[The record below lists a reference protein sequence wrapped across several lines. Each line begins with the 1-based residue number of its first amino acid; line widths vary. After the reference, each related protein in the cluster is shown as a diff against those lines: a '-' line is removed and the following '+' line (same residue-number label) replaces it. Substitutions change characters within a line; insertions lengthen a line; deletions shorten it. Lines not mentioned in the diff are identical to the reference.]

1 MGLLKDFLRIE
12 ADRRGALAALR
23 LEAQSRRLQ
32 IEEIGAEA
40 KRKRDEVAMIEE
52 GLRRLA
58 EDVART
64 EEQLLEIESRRE
76 DHDREAHERKI
87 EAVRSS
93 LEYDRADGHRI
104 SEDFRHLRSAFETE
118 RARLLAEADT
128 GRMMDNFFQIEAFL
142 KDTGT
147 PIPDAA
153 RKALMKE
160 RQDLMGRIGP
170 LVAPPPAP
178 EGVFKAT
185 IVYSALEDGEP
196 AAIVAVGL
204 PDEAEPSGAHD
215 LPALLLYGSYASVV
229 EKIGPGVPRPRREE
243 GRRDLRAACRVARGR
258 RGRPRPLPRRQGRA
272 REGGLGRR
280 RPLRA
285 DRRLPR
291 ARDRFGGLSP
301 RRPGPPLLTGGSHGR
316 EVDRR
321 RRAGARHHPSR
332 RRRDPGLAPGV
343 PDERPRR
350 RGPFQDPPAD
360 ARRETTGDVGLA
372 GDAPPRPPRLADDGP
387 GRRTCPARPR
397 ADATR
402 RRAARARTLR
412 PGDPFPA
419 PAVPAP
425 PPPPAHVIPAPP
437 PIRPPV
443 GEATSVTAPLQT
455 IPGREGERTV
465 ILPPVDPKR

>member
-23 LEAQSRRLQ
+23 LEAQSHRLQ

-52 GLRRLA
+52 WLHRLA

-93 LEYDRADGHRI
+93 LENDRTDGHRI
-104 SEDFRHLRSAFETE
+104 SEDFRRLRSAFEIE

-185 IVYSALEDGEP
+185 VVYSALEEGEP
-196 AAIVAVGL
+196 TAVVAVGL

-215 LPALLLYGSYASVV
+215 LAALLLYGSYASVV

-243 GRRDLRAACRVARGR
+243 GAVIYEQPAGSRAPDEAALDLFLAVK
-258 RGRPRPLPRRQGRA
+258 
-272 REGGLGRR
+272 GGLEKAAAAAGV
-280 RPLRA
+280 PCE
-285 DRRLPR
+285 
-291 ARDRFGGLSP
+291 
-301 RRPGPPLLTGGSHGR
+301 LTGVFLEPEIASA
-316 EVDRR
+316 VF
-321 RRAGARHHPSR
+321 
-332 RRRDPGLAPGV
+332 
-343 PDERPRR
+343 PR
-350 RGPFQDPPAD
+350 GG
-360 ARRETTGDVGLA
+360 E
-372 GDAPPRPPRLADDGP
+372 
-387 GRRTCPARPR
+387 
-397 ADATR
+397 TR
-402 RRAARARTLR
+402 R
-412 PGDPFPA
+412 F
-419 PAVPAP
+419 
-425 PPPPAHVIPAPP
+425 
-437 PIRPPV
+437 
-443 GEATSVTAPLQT
+443 
-455 IPGREGERTV
+455 
-465 ILPPVDPKR
+465 

>member
-1 MGLLKDFLRIE
+1 
-12 ADRRGALAALR
+12 
-23 LEAQSRRLQ
+23 
-32 IEEIGAEA
+32 
-40 KRKRDEVAMIEE
+40 MIEE
-52 GLRRLA
+52 GLHRLA

-64 EEQLLEIESRRE
+64 EEQLLEIESRRD

-93 LEYDRADGHRI
+93 LEYDRADGYRI

-160 RQDLMGRIGP
+160 RQDLMARIGP

-178 EGVFKAT
+178 DGVFKAT
-185 IVYSALEDGEP
+185 VVYSALEEGEP
-196 AAIVAVGL
+196 AAVVAVGL

-215 LPALLLYGSYASVV
+215 LAALLLYGSYASVV

-243 GRRDLRAACRVARGR
+243 GVVIYEQPAGSRARR

-272 REGGLGRR
+272 REGGRGRR

-285 DRRLPR
+285 DRSLPR

-301 RRPGPPLLTGGSHGR
+301 RRPGPSLLTGGSHGR

-372 GDAPPRPPRLADDGP
+372 GDADPRAPRLAHDGP
-387 GRRTCPARPR
+387 RFRTCPARP
-397 ADATR
+397 DAGAR
-402 RRAARARTLR
+402 RRGDAPAAPSPRCLR
-412 PGDPFPA
+412 PGAAVA
-419 PAVPAP
+419 PRRLLPCTSPRRPRRSGRRSAR
-425 PPPPAHVIPAPP
+425 
-437 PIRPPV
+437 RPP
-443 GEATSVTAPLQT
+443 SRRPLQT

-465 ILPPVDPKR
+465 ILSPVDPKR